1 MTDKLELAPIE
12 SVPQPQMRDK
22 VYERLRGAI
31 VNGGLKPGERL
42 VERQLAELLGVSRT
56 PIREAIRMLEL
67 EGLVAHVPRIGS
79 VVAKVTDSEVLEIY
93 RIRAVLE
100 GLAARMAAE
109 KIKPEQ
115 LARLI
120 ELMTCLEEKAQA
132 AEMAALE
139 KLHQQFNDVIYQA
152 AASTRLYGM
161 ITTLVDHIARYT
173 RVGYCH
179 PGRLL
184 EATIEHRQL
193 VEALKLRDGA
203 LAERIARD
211 HIDNSRRA
219 YFSEMAQFLSEG
231 TEQGREPWGN

>member
-1 MTDKLELAPIE
+1 MTERLELAPIE
-12 SVPQPQMRDK
+12 SVPQPQIRDK

-31 VNGGLKPGERL
+31 VNGLLKPGERL
-42 VERQLAELLGVSRT
+42 VERQLAQVLGVSRT

-67 EGLVAHVPRIGS
+67 EGLVAHVPRVGS
-79 VVAKVTDSEVLEIY
+79 VVAQVTDSEVLEIY

-115 LARLI
+115 LAKLM
-120 ELMTCLEEKAQA
+120 ELMNCLEEKVQKG
-132 AEMAALE
+132 ETEELE
-139 KLHQQFNDVIYQA
+139 KLHQEFNDVIYQA
-152 AASTRLYGM
+152 ADSNRLYSM

-173 RVGYCH
+173 RVGYSH
-179 PGRLL
+179 PGRLQ
-184 EATIEHRQL
+184 EATLEHRRL
-193 VEALKLRDGA
+193 VEAIRMRDGA

-219 YFSEMAQFLSEG
+219 YFSEMAQFVHKSLER
-231 TEQGREPWGN
+231 T